1 MRYLRASGDAVGL
14 ECGKAGNSEAG
25 HLNIGAGRLVLQ
37 DDVRLESAIQD
48 GAFSENPVFIT
59 AVEQAK
65 KAGKAVHLLAL
76 LTKKSSHG
84 SIDYPLGLLNLCK
97 RLGQEEVYVHVIFD
111 GRSTPPGSA
120 PALLRELD
128 ETMREKGV
136 GRIVSG
142 VGRGIALDRDKN
154 WAKVKK
160 AYDSLTIGA
169 GTRYR

>member
-1 MRYLRASGDAVGL
+1 MDS
-14 ECGKAGNSEAG
+14 
-25 HLNIGAGRLVLQ
+25 
-37 DDVRLESAIQD
+37 SA
-48 GAFSENPVFIT
+48 A

-65 KAGKAVHLLAL
+65 RSGGAVHLLAL

-84 SIDYPLGLLNLCK
+84 SIDYPLELLALC
-97 RLGQEEVYVHVIFD
+97 RRMGQDEVYLHIIFD

-120 PALLRELD
+120 PALLREL
-128 ETMREKGV
+128 EEAMRQKGA

-160 AYDSLTIGA
+160 AYDSMTRGTGA
-169 GTRYR
+169 RYR